1 MNTTLKQTGQKWL
14 NWASQHPKKFFIYS
28 MVFLSVSFIGSLIQ
42 GIFFPSDNAFK
53 IKPPILYSKSK
64 MEQNATV
71 NNEKELEKIVNE
83 ASYHVGVRDEV
94 QRKSCHSLRHYYAQ
108 KLLKSGVNLYT
119 ISRLLGHSNIKTT
132 QTYLNSLTNEEI
144 LTNVKGITL
153 LTRLIEENKL

>member
-1 MNTTLKQTGQKWL
+1 
-14 NWASQHPKKFFIYS
+14 

-83 ASYHVGVRDEV
+83 LKSLKVKSD
-94 QRKSCHSLRHYYAQ
+94 RKQLQKEDSLRIDYLFNQYQ
-108 KLLKSGVNLYT
+108 KLRNG
-119 ISRLLGHSNIKTT
+119 R
-132 QTYLNSLTNEEI
+132 
-144 LTNVKGITL
+144 
-153 LTRLIEENKL
+153 